1 MFEGYIDKVQV
12 VRLMEDYVPKD
23 EKNEKAVGGK
33 FFIPKYQRG
42 YRWTSLQVEQLLDDI
57 NEFKAEDEDEFY
69 CLQPLV
75 VTAEKNEDRWV
86 VVDGQQRLTT
96 IFIIIKCLRSIAD
109 SQKKKPI
116 YSIDYESKPE
126 LKECLSKLKH
136 DPDEE
141 EGIELDK
148 SDIDKYHIT
157 NAYNTV
163 AKWVK
168 SKVSGAEEGDFA
180 SDLMTKIRNS
190 VCFIWYEADN
200 GQDPETTFTQINM
213 GKIPLTNA
221 ELIKALLLKK
231 DNFDRDEEF
240 RGDQARI
247 SMDWD
252 IKENNL
258 HKRDFWLFLTNDKA
272 EERDVRI
279 EMVFDVM
286 ARDIIK
292 TNGSEESFEV
302 LREKNPN
309 TYLFL
314 IFTEEINKMIA
325 AEKKRSEALNEPYRY
340 GTVLNEFWM
349 RVNSFYQMFQDW
361 YEEKEWYHLVGYW
374 IAAHELESKK
384 IDVNELLYALSDVYQ
399 TKTKTEF
406 TVRLK
411 KQILKNLLGGKNGLD
426 DATLEDLTYGTL
438 KEEFSGLY
446 YTGSTADVTKI
457 KKILLLFNVI
467 TMQTNMEMDSKFPF
481 HYYKTTVWN
490 LEHIHAATT
499 NVPLREVDKRSWRDA
514 VYEFLG
520 TVDYPL
526 PDDLKKRLAE
536 INDFKDNSEEFIQLY
551 ADVSKTFSSGELE
564 EDVMRN
570 GLPNLTLLDENT
582 NKSYKND
589 IFPMKRNY
597 IMDKMGKEVFIP
609 ICTKNVFLKYYTSGV
624 KQYYVW
630 DKDDRKWY
638 FKKMCESL
646 YEYLTGK
653 VAVEDEVATIDTKE
667 EA

>member
-57 NEFKAEDEDEFY
+57 NEFKAEDDEEFY

-75 VTAEKNEDRWV
+75 VTSEKNEDRWV

-126 LKECLSKLKH
+126 LKECLVKLKH

-141 EGIELDK
+141 DGVDPDK

-231 DNFDRDEEF
+231 DNFDKDEEF

-258 HKRDFWLFLTNDKA
+258 HKRDFWLFLTNDKD

-292 TNGSEESFEV
+292 NGGSEEPFEE

-314 IFTEEINKMIA
+314 IFTEEINKMMA
-325 AEKKRSEALNEPYRY
+325 AEKKRAEALNEPYRY
-340 GTVLNEFWM
+340 GNVLNEFWM

-384 IDVNELLYALSDVYQ
+384 VDVNELLYALSDIYQ

-406 TVRLK
+406 TENLK
-411 KQILKNLLGGKNGLD
+411 KKILKNLLGGKNGLD
-426 DATLEDLTYGTL
+426 DNTLDNLTYGTL
-438 KEEFSGLY
+438 IEEFSGLY

-467 TMQTNMEMDSKFPF
+467 TMQTNMETDSKFPF

-526 PDDLKKRLAE
+526 PDVLKKRLAE
-536 INDFKDNSEEFIQLY
+536 ITDFKDNSEEFIQLY
-551 ADVSKTFSSGELE
+551 ADVSKTFSGGELE

-630 DKDDRKWY
+630 DKEDRKWY

-646 YEYLTGK
+646 YEYLTEK
-653 VAVEDEVATIDTKE
+653 DAVEDDIIAIDTKE